1 MRSGGIKLNF
11 MRQHTVPRCY
21 LQNFTDEDGFV
32 WVLDTK
38 DNIFKIKPKNIL
50 VENHFYTIT
59 LKNGEKSLF
68 VEDTLANIEN
78 AYTTIFANK
87 ISKDQFLTD
96 DERAKV
102 SIFCAALMLRTQPCR
117 EGVRKMFKQL
127 KESMEEWKKQFEA
140 MSPEALRTA
149 AAIPRG
155 DGESIRL
162 SDVENYLENIEEEH
176 SISILK
182 NLPKT
187 SQLIFNMKWSI
198 WKNTDAGF
206 VTCDDPLVLLRPAS
220 IKKYG
225 PKAVG
230 SQPGL
235 VYKDVEL
242 TLPLSRDRLLLA
254 GWILEQDSYLPVEN
268 KIAQN
273 INYRTITH
281 SAERIIADSHAKV
294 EAIKARYTE
303 TAYKQAASVV
313 KV

>member
-1 MRSGGIKLNF
+1 MQK
-11 MRQHTVPRCY
+11 RQHTVPRCY
-21 LQNFTDEDGFV
+21 LQNFTDAEGFV

-38 DNIFKIKPKNIL
+38 DNIFKIKPENIL

-68 VEDTLANIEN
+68 VEDTLANIEGVY
-78 AYTTIFANK
+78 ASIFANK

-102 SIFCAALMLRTQPCR
+102 SIFLAALMLRTRPRR
-117 EGVRKMFKQL
+117 EGMRNMFQQL
-127 KESMEEWKKQFEA
+127 KGSMEDWKKQFET

-149 AAIPRG
+149 AAISHN
-155 DGESIRL
+155 DGESISL
-162 SDVENYLENIEEEH
+162 SDVEEYLENIEEEH
-176 SISILK
+176 SVSILT
-182 NLPKT
+182 NLPET
-187 SQLIFNMKWSI
+187 AQLIFNMKWSI

-225 PKAVG
+225 PKAIG

-242 TLPLSRDRLLLA
+242 TLPLSKDRLLLA
-254 GWILEQDSYLPVEN
+254 GWILEQDSYLLVEN
-268 KIAQN
+268 EIAQN
-273 INYRTITH
+273 INHRTVTH
-281 SAERIIADSHAKV
+281 SSERVIAHSQTKV
-294 EAIKARYTE
+294 EVIKTKYTE
-303 TAYKQAASVV
+303 TAYKQATSTS
-313 KV
+313 KI